1 MPYTKKPTERF
12 VSTHYDLNKYEL
24 VLLVA
29 RRARQI
35 NAIRVNLQKQHNI
48 PLIEKDKPTNY
59 ALREVFGNK
68 VGYEYA
74 KTVVEEE
81 PTREIQKF

>member
-1 MPYTKKPTERF
+1 MFRPTQIYE
-12 VSTHYDLNKYEL
+12 VEKLGLNKYEM

-35 NAIRVNLQKQHNI
+35 NAHRINLQKRHNV

-59 ALREVFGNK
+59 ALREILDNK
-68 VGYEYA
+68 IGYEYL
-74 KTVVEEE
+74 KKKVEEE
-81 PTREIQKF
+81 PIREVKKF